1 MQQAK
6 AAAEQG
12 LRQLCQSLG
21 LLYEPQDW
29 GIINADARRLSEFIA
44 YYEANPLSETQ
55 RFELGELILA
65 SANESLLANG
75 SLPEALLPFLA
86 RNRGD
91 LATQL
96 EYWRN
101 LGDGQE
107 FPVGNWLRSNF
118 SEPRRE

>member
-6 AAAEQG
+6 APAEHG

-44 YYEANPLSETQ
+44 YYEATPLSETQ

-65 SANESLLANG
+65 SANERLLANE
-75 SLPEALLPFLA
+75 SLPEALRPFLA
-86 RNRGD
+86 RNLGD

-101 LGDGQE
+101 LRDDQE
-107 FPVGNWLRSNF
+107 FPVSDWIQSNF
-118 SEPRRE
+118 SELQHE